1 MRTSTET
8 TALDNIYM
16 AQKAFWWSLG
26 IGTVLELALLITEWF
41 GLGFIA
47 FFFVIIAVL
56 FNLVVFLNNILFIC
70 LNREYR
76 LPLLAY
82 TLLMLLNIPMAILYF
97 YILTELKSF

>member
-1 MRTSTET
+1 MRTATEM
-8 TALDNIYM
+8 TALDNMYM
-16 AQKAFWWSLG
+16 AQRAFWWSLG
-26 IGTVLELALLITEWF
+26 IGTAFEVSFIITGW
-41 GLGFIA
+41 LGIPFIA
-47 FFFVIIAVL
+47 FFFLIAVVL
-56 FNLVVFLNNILFIC
+56 FNLVVFLNNIIFIC